1 MNKELKAVKKNDGKS
16 NAFFDVLTC
25 TSVQVY
31 PVKESNGKTKAFA
44 RATINEQLQLTG
56 LRVVD
61 GINGFFISYPL
72 DPNHKGE
79 EYHSIYY
86 PLRKEL
92 REHIEQCVLEKY
104 QETVNS

>member
-1 MNKELKAVKKNDGKS
+1 MNKESKAQKKS

-25 TSVQVY
+25 SNVQVY
-31 PVKESNGKTKAFA
+31 PFKESGGKTKAFA
-44 RATINEQLQLTG
+44 RVTINEQLQLTG
-56 LRVVD
+56 LRIVN
-61 GINGFFISYPL
+61 GTNGFFVSYPL

-86 PLRKEL
+86 PLQKEL

-104 QETVNS
+104 QEAVNS